1 MSANIDHL
9 STRELGV
16 LRLLV
21 LGHTNRE
28 IAQRLHLS
36 VRTVESH
43 RGSLQ
48 RKLGLSARSELV
60 RFALANGVLELQDRR
75 DGGS

>member
-1 MSANIDHL
+1 VHPRDVSSGLKTL
-9 STRELGV
+9 SPREVAV

-28 IAQRLHLS
+28 IGALLHVS

-43 RGSLQ
+43 RANLR
-48 RKLGLSARSELV
+48 RKLGVSRRSELV
-60 RFALANGVLELQDRR
+60 RLALASRAV
-75 DGGS
+75 

>member
-1 MSANIDHL
+1 
-9 STRELGV
+9 V

-28 IAQRLHLS
+28 TGQLLHVS

-43 RGSLQ
+43 RLNLR
-48 RKLGLSARSELV
+48 RKLGVSALSELV
-60 RFALANGVLELQDRR
+60 RVALAVRS
-75 DGGS
+75 DGAANAR